1 MTRNLYCCF
10 LYMFTFFVVISIS
23 GSNMNWWQ
31 NISCCVKS
39 VYVRCFSLIFFNP
52 QKVWVVAN
60 GWNVM
65 AALAKAQQ
73 LLLDPQER
81 EYVLSQVNAAKG
93 SHTNMSP
100 PFSSSD
106 LLSFSQLIFW
116 HHFLGFFLMYV
127 PFICGSWLRPLWNT

>member
-1 MTRNLYCCF
+1 
-10 LYMFTFFVVISIS
+10 
-23 GSNMNWWQ
+23 
-31 NISCCVKS
+31 
-39 VYVRCFSLIFFNP
+39 
-52 QKVWVVAN
+52 
-60 GWNVM
+60 M

-106 LLSFSQLIFW
+106 LSSFSQLIFR
-116 HHFLGFFLMYV
+116 HHFCLGFFLMYV
-127 PFICGSWLRPLWNT
+127 PSSVVHDFVLSEILN